1 MIDVKRP
8 LRIQRLEDKVLHLP
22 PGLPRHSERDEL
34 GVGQIERL
42 MPYIKAMAILTS
54 MPSNGH
60 TLAEPIQKYFKDF
73 LAPSINGCT
82 LLSGVVHFKDL
93 RDSNGVKLVFSPYPY

>member
-1 MIDVKRP
+1 MMDVKRP
-8 LRIQRLEDKVLHLP
+8 LRIQRLEEKVLRFS

-34 GVGQIERL
+34 GMGQIERL

-93 RDSNGVKLVFSPYPY
+93 RDSNGVKLVFSP

>member
-8 LRIQRLEDKVLHLP
+8 LHIQRLEDKVLHLS
-22 PGLPRHSERDEL
+22 PGLPRHSERDEI

-54 MPSNGH
+54 MPSSGH
-60 TLAEPIQKYFKDF
+60 MPAELIQKYSKDF
-73 LAPSINGCT
+73 LASSINGCT
-82 LLSGVVHFKDL
+82 LLSGVIHLKDL
-93 RDSNGVKLVFSPYPY
+93 RNPNGANLVFSPYPR